1 MAASERTQEISVVHC
16 VEKWYF
22 GHLAQPQ
29 ACLSSLSNIMLNLLT
44 KNFFDILLLFK
55 LKHAFYI

>member
-1 MAASERTQEISVVHC
+1 MAASEQTQEISVVHC
-16 VEKWYF
+16 VEKWCF

-29 ACLSSLSNIMLNLLT
+29 ACLSWLSNIMLNLLT